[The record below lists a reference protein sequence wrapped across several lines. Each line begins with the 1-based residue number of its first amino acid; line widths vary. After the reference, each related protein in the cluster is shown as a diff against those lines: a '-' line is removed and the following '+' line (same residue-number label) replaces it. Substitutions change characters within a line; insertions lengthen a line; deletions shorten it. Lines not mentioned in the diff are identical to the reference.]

1 LHDQSSDSK
10 LSLGISLLMPRLLY
24 VEASPRKDRSAS
36 IEVSRAFLEA
46 YRVAHPDDEVETLD
60 IWASDLPSFNG
71 EALAAK
77 YAGLSG
83 MPLTTKQK
91 TVWDEIQRLAAPFL
105 TADKL
110 LLAVPLWNFGI
121 PYRLKQ
127 LIDLIS
133 QKDILFS
140 FDGTGFRGLLK
151 ARKAAVVYARGLDY
165 LSAASSTPATTYDF
179 QRPYMEM
186 WLRFIGIT
194 TISEIIVE
202 KTLFGAE
209 IDVESRT
216 KAKQRAVALAGQF

>member
-1 LHDQSSDSK
+1 
-10 LSLGISLLMPRLLY
+10 MPRLLY

-46 YRVAHPDDEVETLD
+46 YRVAHPDDQVETLD

-77 YAGLSG
+77 YADLNGT
-83 MPLTTKQK
+83 PLTTEQK
-91 TVWDEIQRLAAPFL
+91 TIWDEIRRLAAPFL
-105 TADKL
+105 TADRL

-127 LIDLIS
+127 LVDLIS

-151 ARKAAVVYARGLDY
+151 ARKAVVVYARGLDY
-165 LSAASSTPATTYDF
+165 LSSASSTPAETHDF

-209 IDVESRT
+209 VDVESRT
-216 KAKQRAVALAGQF
+216 KAKQNAATLARQF

>member
-1 LHDQSSDSK
+1 MAQ
-10 LSLGISLLMPRLLY
+10 LLY

-46 YRVAHPDDEVETLD
+46 YRAANPRDEIETLD
-60 IWASDLPSFNG
+60 IWALELPSFNG

-77 YAGLSG
+77 YAGING
-83 MPLTTKQK
+83 VPLTTEQMA
-91 TVWDEIQRLAAPFL
+91 VWDGIRGLAAPFL
-105 TADKL
+105 AADKL

-121 PYRLKQ
+121 PYRLKH

-165 LSAASSTPATTYDF
+165 LSATSSTPATTYDF
-179 QRPYMEM
+179 QKPYMET
-186 WLRFIGIT
+186 WLRLIGIT
-194 TISEIIVE
+194 SISDIIVE
-202 KTLFGAE
+202 KTIFGAE
-209 IDVESRT
+209 VDVQSRT
-216 KAKQRAVALAGQF
+216 KAKLNAAGLARQF

>member
-1 LHDQSSDSK
+1 
-10 LSLGISLLMPRLLY
+10 MARLLY

-46 YRVAHPDDEVETLD
+46 YRLANPDDEVETLD
-60 IWASDLPSFNG
+60 IWAAHLPTFNG

-77 YAGLSG
+77 YAGINGVPLSAG
-83 MPLTTKQK
+83 QQA
-91 TVWDEIQRLAAPFL
+91 VWDDIRSLAAPFL
-105 TADKL
+105 AADKL

-140 FDGTGFRGLLK
+140 FDGTAFRGLLK
-151 ARKAAVVYARGLDY
+151 ARKAAVIYARGLDY
-165 LSAASSTPATTYDF
+165 LSAESSTPSTTYDF
-179 QRPYMEM
+179 QKPYMET
-186 WLRFIGIT
+186 WLRLIGIIA
-194 TISEIIVE
+194 ISDIIVE

-209 IDVESRT
+209 VDIESRT
-216 KAKQRAVALAGQF
+216 KAKQTAMALAGRF

>member
-1 LHDQSSDSK
+1 LHDESSDSK
-10 LSLGISLLMPRLLY
+10 LSLETSSLMTRLLY

-60 IWASDLPSFNG
+60 IWASDLPNFNG

-202 KTLFGAE
+202 KTLFGSE
-209 IDVESRT
+209 IDVESRA
-216 KAKQRAVALAGQF
+216 KAKQRAVTLAGQF

>member
-1 LHDQSSDSK
+1 
-10 LSLGISLLMPRLLY
+10 MARLLY

-36 IEVSRAFLEA
+36 IEISRAFLEA
-46 YRVAHPDDEVETLD
+46 YRAVNPDDEVETLD
-60 IWASDLPSFNG
+60 IWASDLPSFDG

-83 MPLTTKQK
+83 VSLTAEQEA
-91 TVWDEIQRLAAPFL
+91 VWDRIRSLAAPFL
-105 TADKL
+105 AANKL

-140 FDGTGFRGLLK
+140 FDGNGFRGLLK

-165 LSAASSTPATTYDF
+165 LSVASSTPAMTYDF
-179 QRPYMEM
+179 QKPYMET
-186 WLRFIGIT
+186 WLRLIGIT
-194 TISEIIVE
+194 DISDIIVE

-209 IDVESRT
+209 VDIESRM
-216 KAKQRAVALAGQF
+216 KAKQIATALARRF

>member
-1 LHDQSSDSK
+1 
-10 LSLGISLLMPRLLY
+10 MARLLY

-46 YRVAHPDDEVETLD
+46 YRVSNPEDEVETLD

-77 YAGLSG
+77 YAGLNG
-83 MPLTTKQK
+83 VPLTTEQQA
-91 TVWDEIQRLAAPFL
+91 VWNGIRILAAPFL
-105 TADKL
+105 AADKL

-140 FDGTGFRGLLK
+140 VDGSGYRGLLK

-165 LSAASSTPATTYDF
+165 LSAGSSTPEATYDF
-179 QRPYMEM
+179 QRPYMEV

-194 TISEIIVE
+194 DINAIIVE
-202 KTLFGAE
+202 KTLFGPE
-209 IDVESRT
+209 VDVEART
-216 KAKQRAVALAGQF
+216 KAKQRAAAMAARF

>member
-1 LHDQSSDSK
+1 LHDESSDSK
-10 LSLGISLLMPRLLY
+10 LSPETSSLMTRLLY

-60 IWASDLPSFNG
+60 IWASDLPNFNG

-202 KTLFGAE
+202 KTLFGSE
-209 IDVESRT
+209 IDVESRA
-216 KAKQRAVALAGQF
+216 KAKQRAVTLAGRF

>member
-1 LHDQSSDSK
+1 
-10 LSLGISLLMPRLLY
+10 MARLLY

-46 YRVAHPDDEVETLD
+46 YGDANPDDEIETLD
-60 IWASDLPSFNG
+60 IWALDLPSFNG

-77 YAGLSG
+77 YAGING
-83 MPLTTKQK
+83 TPLTAQQK
-91 TVWDEIQRLAAPFL
+91 TVWDEIRRLATPFL

-165 LSAASSTPATTYDF
+165 LSNASSTPAKTHDF
-179 QRPYMEM
+179 QRPYMGM

-202 KTLFGAE
+202 KTLFGTE
-209 IDVESRT
+209 VDIESRT
-216 KAKQRAVALAGQF
+216 KAKQNASTLARQF

>member
-1 LHDQSSDSK
+1 
-10 LSLGISLLMPRLLY
+10 MPRLLY

-83 MPLTTKQK
+83 TPLTTEQK
-91 TVWDEIQRLAAPFL
+91 TVWDEIKRLAAPFL

-140 FDGTGFRGLLK
+140 FDSTGFRGLLK

-194 TISEIIVE
+194 TISEITVE

-209 IDVESRT
+209 IDVESRA

>member
-60 IWASDLPSFNG
+60 IWASHLPSFNG